1 MYKWV
6 LSITMKK
13 IAKVLALAAC
23 LSLVGACGKP
33 ETKKETATG
42 SENSFKT
49 LTECSKEGCSTELG
63 NEMAMGDGTVRSYGV
78 LSEDGGV
85 QEIGVFISEAAVKGL
100 PMNCQSDK
108 ASADAQWIICQEA
121 NEDGTG
127 KMNDTM
133 VTTLDV
139 PEKIGKVLGISKLDM
154 SWLPYGHAPENVWD
168 LPQFDIHFPFLSPN
182 GGEDEK
188 AFYEPKTPSEQLPA
202 GYMVLP
208 GSGFQWDTEALKG
221 HSHAADPKASPEF
234 KCYKAPETCD
244 GTEFQGNF
252 LYITYNG
259 KAIGYEAYVSMDLLN
274 KKGTYKQ
281 TLNVPI
287 QSAGTNTVPSQLTIM
302 HEPENKGFR
311 VSLTNYKPVEK
322 I

>member
-1 MYKWV
+1 MSR
-6 LSITMKK
+6 L
-13 IAKVLALAAC
+13 AKALALAAC
-23 LSLVGACGKP
+23 VTIVGACEDKAGSNKADS
-33 ETKKETATG
+33 TADSAALQAAT
-42 SENSFKT
+42 FKT
-49 LTECSKEGCSTELG
+49 VTDCSEETCSTELG
-63 NEMAMGDGTVRSYGV
+63 TEMAMGNGTVRSYGV
-78 LSEDGGV
+78 INQDGGV
-85 QEIGVFISEAAVKGL
+85 EEIGVFITDEAITGL
-100 PMNCQSDK
+100 PQNCKSDE
-108 ASADAQWIICQEA
+108 ASEGAKWLICQEA
-121 NEDGTG
+121 NEDGSG

-168 LPQFDIHFPFLSPN
+168 QPQFDIHFPFLSPN
-182 GGEDEK
+182 GGTNEA
-188 AFYEPKTPSEQLPA
+188 AFYEPKTPSEQLPK

-208 GSGFQWDTEALKG
+208 GSGFHWDTEALKG

-252 LYITYNG
+252 LYITYDG

-274 KKGTYKQ
+274 KKGIYEQ
-281 TLNVPI
+281 MLEVPS
-287 QSAGTNTVPSQLTIM
+287 QSAGTDTVPSQLTIS
-302 HEPENKGFR
+302 HDVENKGYR

>member
-1 MYKWV
+1 
-6 LSITMKK
+6 MKK
-13 IAKVLALAAC
+13 IANFLALTAC
-23 LSLVGACGKP
+23 LALVGACGNNESKD
-33 ETKKETATG
+33 ETAST
-42 SENSFKT
+42 ETISFQP
-49 LTECSKEGCSTELG
+49 LTECIDDRCSTELG
-63 NEMAMGDGTVRSYGV
+63 SEMAMGDGTVRSYGV
-78 LSEDGGV
+78 MSEDGAV
-85 QEIGVFISEAAVKGL
+85 QEIGVFITEDAITGL

-108 ASADAQWIICQEA
+108 ASVDAKWLICQEA
-121 NEDGTG
+121 SADGTG

-154 SWLPYGHAPENVWD
+154 SWLPYGHAPKNVWD
-168 LPQFDIHFPFLSPN
+168 HPQFDIHFPFLSPN
-182 GGEDEK
+182 GGQDEK
-188 AFYEPKTPSEQLPA
+188 AFYEPKTPSEQLPE

-208 GSGFQWDTEALKG
+208 GSGFHWDTEALKG

-259 KAIGYEAYVSMDLLN
+259 KAIGYEAYVSMDVL
-274 KKGTYKQ
+274 KQKATFKQ
-281 TLNVPI
+281 TLDVPS
-287 QSAGTNTVPSQLTIM
+287 QSAGTNTVPSQLTIT
-302 HEPENKGFR
+302 HEPESKGFR
-311 VSLTNYKPVEK
+311 VSLTNYQPVEK

>member
-1 MYKWV
+1 MSKF
-6 LSITMKK
+6 TK
-13 IAKVLALAAC
+13 ALALAAC
-23 LSLVGACGKP
+23 ITIVGACEKG
-33 ETKKETATG
+33 G
-42 SENSFKT
+42 SEKKGASGESISAQTVPFKT
-49 LTECSKEGCSTELG
+49 LTDCADESCSTELG
-63 NEMAMGDGTVRSYGV
+63 NEMAMGNGTVRSYGV
-78 LSEDGGV
+78 LDTDGKV
-85 QEIGVFISEAAVKGL
+85 QEIGVFISDEAITSL
-100 PMNCQSDK
+100 PQDCKSDA
-108 ASADAQWIICQEA
+108 ASEGAKWIICQEA

-139 PEKIGKVLGISKLDM
+139 PEKIGNILGISKLDM
-154 SWLPYGHAPENVWD
+154 SWLPYGHAPKNVWD

-188 AFYEPKTPSEQLPA
+188 AFYEPKTPKEQLPV

-252 LYITYNG
+252 LYITYDG
-259 KAIGYEAYVSMDLLN
+259 KAIGYEAYASMDLLQ
-274 KKGTYKQ
+274 KKAEYKQ
-281 TLNVPI
+281 VLNVPS
-287 QSAGTNTVPSQLTIM
+287 QSTGTDTVPSQLTIR
-302 HEPENKGFR
+302 HEPANNGYI